1 MTEIMHRTVFETC
14 LADQTEAPWEEEVRL
29 ILAHDAALRLALATA
44 NRERDEYAQS
54 RVAVWEEKY
63 AALLAERDAAV
74 ARLNEANEREEKLH
88 ETNERLALDIV
99 GAEEDRDDL
108 AEILAAALDEIEVLN
123 EVYHEDNAVCLCGCP
138 LSEHENNGEDGEQC
152 DHEGHVCL
160 RTCPAIR
167 DLYQTALAQKGAPD
181 V

>member
-1 MTEIMHRTVFETC
+1 MSVGCGAGNPGATHWSGC
-14 LADQTEAPWEEEVRL
+14 ACHEAEWKRKLCEAEAR
-29 ILAHDAALRLALATA
+29 
-44 NRERDEYAQS
+44 
-54 RVAVWEEKY
+54 
-63 AALLAERDAAV
+63 AERYAAV
-74 ARLNEANEREEKLH
+74 ARLQLADEREEKLH
-88 ETNERLALDIV
+88 ETNERLALDLV
-99 GAEEDRDDL
+99 DAEDDRDDL

-123 EVYHEDNAVCLCGCP
+123 EVYHEDNAVCLCGCL

>member
-1 MTEIMHRTVFETC
+1 MIECTDC
-14 LADQTEAPWEEEVRL
+14 EEYLKAIDKLES
-29 ILAHDAALRLALATA
+29 
-44 NRERDEYAQS
+44 ERDEARADRDLAKS
-54 RVAVWEEKY
+54 HRRDAE
-63 AALLAERDAAV
+63 AERDAAV